1 MILSAHQPAYLPW
14 LGYFDKLIRSD
25 LFVFLDT
32 VQYEKN
38 SFINRNR
45 IKTPQGAI
53 WLTVP
58 VKTKGH
64 IASTLRETEID
75 NRQNWKEK
83 HLKSIQMN
91 YRKAPRFDVCYPR
104 LEALYSAE
112 DALLADMCSRHLEF
126 WLKEVGAEKRIVRSS
141 SLPIDSKKSD
151 LIFDLCRYFGA
162 ELYISGA
169 LGRNYLDEEKFKNAG
184 IQVEYQDYRHPVY
197 PQLHGEF
204 MPNLGI
210 VDFWMNTDRFDLIA
224 TGAKK

>member
-25 LFVFLDT
+25 VFVFLDT

-45 IKTPQGAI
+45 IKTSQGPI

-64 IASTLRETEID
+64 TASSLRETEID
-75 NRQNWKEK
+75 NRQNWMEK
-83 HLKSIQMN
+83 HLKSIQLN
-91 YRKAPRFDVCYPR
+91 YRKAPRFDICYPR
-104 LEALYSAE
+104 LEALYRE
-112 DALLADMCSRHLEF
+112 DYSLLADMCFRHLEF
-126 WLKEVGAEKRIVRSS
+126 WLKEMGVEKKVVRSS
-141 SLPIDSKKSD
+141 ALPIDSKKSN
-151 LIFDLCRYFGA
+151 LVFDLCHHFGA
-162 ELYISGA
+162 DCYISGT

-197 PQLHGEF
+197 SQLHGAF
-204 MPNLGI
+204 IPNLGI
-210 VDFWMNTDRFDLIA
+210 VDLWMNTDRFDLIA
-224 TGAKK
+224 TGASK